1 MIFIDFSI
9 HFFSMLGGSTMFTLN
24 PQRQLTR
31 FSRRIFT
38 TLVLPLVLA
47 SNSLANEGMWQPHQL
62 PDLSAQLR
70 QLGLE
75 IDPENLSRLDQ
86 FPMNAVVSLGGCS
99 ASFVSPQGLVVTNH
113 HCVYGSVQYNS
124 TPDNNLLVDGF
135 LAKQLSEEIPTA
147 PGTRVYVTEEVT
159 DVTKDV
165 LAGVSASTS
174 GIDRYK
180 LIEANRKS
188 LIANCESSGNH
199 RCGVSSFHQGL
210 EYFLIKRLEVRDV
223 RLVYAPATS
232 IGKYGGDIDNW
243 QWPRHTGDFG
253 FYRAYVGTDGRPA
266 EYSEDNVPYS
276 PASFLEVSAKGV
288 EDGDFVMGVGYPG
301 STNRYRTT
309 AEVENEFEWYYPE
322 ARGFREDLISI
333 INENSAEGSA
343 ARIAYEGTLASLN
356 NYAKNFQS
364 MVESYR
370 GSDFI
375 DRRTQSEVDLMEWIE
390 SDGDRRTRYGP
401 AVGRLEALIETN
413 NAARERDLVRSYMGY
428 ATLPSAAHRLYRLA
442 QEKQKPDAEREP
454 GYQERDMR
462 RLRQSM
468 QAISR
473 RYDETVDKATLS
485 YLLARY
491 SELPEQYRSAAT
503 DSFFGI
509 SNSFDRDQ
517 VEQII
522 ENSYAQTSLDDEATR
537 LAWMDSSIEDF
548 ENSDDPLIR
557 YAVESFEERMAL
569 ELEDK
574 ELSGQFQR
582 WRPEYMEAVIA
593 YNRSLGQPIYA
604 DANSSLRV
612 TFGSVQGN
620 SPKDGLINQP
630 FTSLEGI
637 LAKDTGVDP
646 FNAPPKQLDLIR
658 AAQYGDYALPSLG
671 TVPVNFLSTLDITGG
686 NSGTATMNSKAQLV
700 GLLFDG
706 VYESIIG
713 DWDFDDAKNRAI
725 SVDSRYMLWV
735 MEYMDGA
742 TNLLEEMTI
751 VE

>member
-1 MIFIDFSI
+1 MFTMKL
-9 HFFSMLGGSTMFTLN
+9 FSMT
-24 PQRQLTR
+24 PKQEP
-31 FSRRIFT
+31 RRIIRRA
-38 TLVLPLVLA
+38 LAPLLVLA
-47 SNSLANEGMWQPHQL
+47 AIGTSSVADEGMWQPHQL
-62 PDLSAQLR
+62 PDLSDQLR

-75 IDPENLSRLDQ
+75 INPKNLSRLDQ

-113 HCVYGSVQYNS
+113 HCIYGSVQYNS
-124 TPDNNLLVDGF
+124 TPENNLLVDGF
-135 LAKQLSEEIPTA
+135 LAKQLGEEIPTA

-159 DVTKDV
+159 DVTSNV
-165 LAGVSASTS
+165 LAGVTASTS
-174 GIDRYK
+174 GIDRYNM
-180 LIEANRKS
+180 IEANRKS
-188 LIANCESSGNH
+188 LIADCESSGNH

-210 EYFLIKRLEVRDV
+210 EYFLLKRLEVRDV

-253 FYRAYVGTDGRPA
+253 FYRAYVGVDGQPA
-266 EYSEDNVPYS
+266 EYSEANVPYS
-276 PASFLEVSAKGV
+276 PASFLEVSARGV

-301 STNRYRTT
+301 GTNRYRTT
-309 AEVENEFEWYYPE
+309 AEVENEFEWYYPQ
-322 ARGFREDLISI
+322 ARGFREDIISI
-333 INENSAEGSA
+333 IYENSTEGSA

-356 NYAKNFQS
+356 NYSKNFQS
-364 MVESYR
+364 MVESY
-370 GSDFI
+370 GKSDFI
-375 DRRTQSEVDLMEWIE
+375 DRRTAAESDLVEWIN
-390 SDGDRRTRYGP
+390 SDSGRREQYAP
-401 AVGRLEALIETN
+401 AVGQLEALIETDH
-413 NAARERDLVRSYMGY
+413 AAREADLVRSYMGY

-442 QEKQKPDAEREP
+442 MEKQKPDAQREP
-454 GYQERDMR
+454 GYQERDLR

-473 RYDETVDKATLS
+473 RFDETVDKATLS
-485 YLLARY
+485 YLLSRY
-491 SELPEQYRSAAT
+491 AELPEQYRSQAT
-503 DSFFGI
+503 DSFFDI
-509 SNSFDRDQ
+509 SSTIDQ
-517 VEQII
+517 GQVDQII
-522 ENSYAQTSLDDEATR
+522 ENSYAQTSLDDEEAR
-537 LAWMDSSIEDF
+537 LAWLDSSIEEF

-557 YAVESFEERMAL
+557 YAVLSYAGRMAL
-569 ELEDK
+569 ELERK
-574 ELSGQFQR
+574 ELRGQFQR

-612 TFGSVQGN
+612 TFGQVRGN
-620 SPKDGLINQP
+620 QPKDGLINQP

-637 LAKDTGVDP
+637 LGKNTGVDP
-646 FNAPPKQLDLIR
+646 FNAPARQLDLIR
-658 AAQYGDYALPSLG
+658 AGQYGDYALPSLG

-725 SVDSRYMLWV
+725 SVDARYMLWV

-742 TNLLEEMTI
+742 TNLLDEMTI
-751 VE
+751 VQ

>member
-1 MIFIDFSI
+1 
-9 HFFSMLGGSTMFTLN
+9 MFTMKLFTMKSELE
-24 PQRQLTR
+24 PARIV
-31 FSRRIFT
+31 RRA
-38 TLVLPLVLA
+38 LVPLLVLA
-47 SNSLANEGMWQPHQL
+47 AIGTSSVADEGMWQPHQL
-62 PDLSAQLR
+62 PDLSGQLR

-75 IDPENLSRLDQ
+75 INPENLSRLDQ

-113 HCVYGSVQYNS
+113 HCIYGSVQYNS

-135 LAKQLSEEIPTA
+135 LAKQLFDEIPTA

-159 DVTKDV
+159 DVTSNV
-165 LAGVSASTS
+165 LAGVTTSTS

-180 LIEANRKS
+180 MIEANRKS
-188 LIANCESSGNH
+188 LIADCESSGNH

-301 STNRYRTT
+301 GTNRYRTT
-309 AEVENEFEWYYPE
+309 AEVENEFEWYYPQ
-322 ARGFREDLISI
+322 ARGFREDIISI
-333 INENSAEGSA
+333 INENSTDGSA

-356 NYAKNFQS
+356 NYSKNFQS
-364 MVESYR
+364 MVESY
-370 GSDFI
+370 GKSDFI
-375 DRRTQSEVDLMEWIE
+375 DRRTAAETDLVEWIN
-390 SDGDRRTRYGP
+390 SDSDRRERYAP
-401 AVGRLEALIETN
+401 AIGQLEALIDSN
-413 NAARERDLVRSYMGY
+413 HAARESDLVRSYMGY

-442 QEKQKPDAEREP
+442 MEKQKPDAQREP
-454 GYQERDMR
+454 GYQERDLR

-473 RYDETVDKATLS
+473 RFDETVDKATLS
-485 YLLARY
+485 YLLSRY
-491 SELPEQYRSAAT
+491 AELPEQYRSQAT

-509 SNSFDRDQ
+509 SSNIDQ
-517 VEQII
+517 GQVDQII
-522 ENSYAQTSLDDEATR
+522 ENSYTQTSLNDEETR
-537 LAWMDSSIEDF
+537 LAWLDSSTEEF
-548 ENSDDPLIR
+548 EASDDPLIR
-557 YAVESFEERMAL
+557 YAVLSYAERMAL
-569 ELEDK
+569 ELESK
-574 ELSGQFQR
+574 ELRGQFQR

-612 TFGSVQGN
+612 TFGQVRGN
-620 SPKDGLINQP
+620 QPKDGLINQP

-637 LAKDTGVDP
+637 LGKDTGVDP
-646 FNAPPKQLDLIR
+646 FNAPAKQLDLIR
-658 AAQYGDYALPSLG
+658 AGQYGDYALPSIG

-725 SVDSRYMLWV
+725 SVDARYMLWV

-751 VE
+751 VQ

>member
-1 MIFIDFSI
+1 MSI
-9 HFFSMLGGSTMFTLN
+9 IKLL
-24 PQRQLTR
+24 QE
-31 FSRRIFT
+31 RIPSIRKAGF
-38 TLVLPLVLA
+38 VLA
-47 SNSLANEGMWQPHQL
+47 LFAGLYSTSLANEGMWQPHQL
-62 PDLSAQLR
+62 PDLSDQLR
-70 QLGLE
+70 ELGLE
-75 IDPENLSRLDQ
+75 INPENLSRLDQ

-113 HCVYGSVQYNS
+113 HCIYGSVQYNS
-124 TPDNNLLVDGF
+124 TPENNLLVDGF

-159 DVTKDV
+159 DVTSDV

-174 GIDRYK
+174 GIDRYSS
-180 LIEANRKS
+180 IEANRKA
-188 LIANCESSGNH
+188 LIAECESSGNH

-253 FYRAYVGTDGRPA
+253 FYRAYVGSDGQPA

-276 PASFLEVSAKGV
+276 PDSFLEVSAKGV

-309 AEVENEFEWYYPE
+309 SEVENQFEWYYPE
-322 ARGFREDLISI
+322 AREFREDLISI
-333 INENSAEGSA
+333 INENSAAGSA
-343 ARIAYEGTLASLN
+343 ARIAYENTLASLN
-356 NYAKNFQS
+356 NYSKNFQS

-370 GSDFI
+370 RSDFI
-375 DRRTQSEVDLMEWIE
+375 DRRTQAEDDLNEWIQ
-390 SDGDRRTRYGP
+390 SDDARRAQYAP
-401 AVGRLEALIETN
+401 AVGRLDALIENN

-428 ATLPSAAHRLYRLA
+428 ATLPTAAHRLYRLA

-473 RYDETVDKATLS
+473 RYDENVDKATLS
-485 YLLARY
+485 YLLSRY
-491 SELPEQYRSAAT
+491 SELPEQYRSQAT

-509 SNSFDRDQ
+509 SSTIDQ
-517 VEQII
+517 GQVDQII
-522 ENSYAQTSLDDEATR
+522 EDSYARSSLDDEATR
-537 LAWMDSSIEDF
+537 LAWLDSSIEDF

-557 YAVESFEERMAL
+557 YAVAAYNERMAL

-612 TFGSVQGN
+612 TFGQVQGN
-620 SPKDGLINQP
+620 SPKDGLVNRP

-637 LAKDTGVDP
+637 LGKDTGVDP
-646 FNAPPKQLDLIR
+646 FNAPAKQLELIR
-658 AAQYGDYALPSLG
+658 AGQHGDYTLPSMG

-751 VE
+751 VR

>member
-1 MIFIDFSI
+1 MFTMKL
-9 HFFSMLGGSTMFTLN
+9 FSMKSKQE
-24 PQRQLTR
+24 PAQIV
-31 FSRRIFT
+31 RRA
-38 TLVLPLVLA
+38 LAPLIVLA
-47 SNSLANEGMWQPHQL
+47 AIGTSSFADEGMWQPHQL
-62 PDLSAQLR
+62 PDLSDQLR

-75 IDPENLSRLDQ
+75 INPENLSRLDQ

-135 LAKQLSEEIPTA
+135 LAKQLGEEIPTA

-159 DVTKDV
+159 DVTSNV
-165 LAGVSASTS
+165 LAGVTTSTS
-174 GIDRYK
+174 GINRYK
-180 LIEANRKS
+180 MIEANRKS
-188 LIANCESSGNH
+188 LVAGCESSGNH

-253 FYRAYVGTDGRPA
+253 FYRAYIGTDGRPA

-301 STNRYRTT
+301 GTNRYRTT
-309 AEVENEFEWYYPE
+309 AEVENEFEWYYPQ
-322 ARGFREDLISI
+322 ARGFREDIIRI
-333 INENSAEGSA
+333 INENSAIGSA

-356 NYAKNFQS
+356 NYSKNFQS
-364 MVESYR
+364 MVESY
-370 GSDFI
+370 GKSDFI
-375 DRRTQSEVDLMEWIE
+375 DRRTAAETDLVEWIN
-390 SDGDRRTRYGP
+390 SNSDRRERYAP
-401 AVGRLEALIETN
+401 AVGQLEALIDSNHTT
-413 NAARERDLVRSYMGY
+413 RESDLVRSYMGY

-442 QEKQKPDAEREP
+442 MEKQKPDAQREP
-454 GYQERDMR
+454 GYQERDLR

-468 QAISR
+468 QAITR
-473 RYDETVDKATLS
+473 RFDETVDKATLS
-485 YLLARY
+485 YLLSRY
-491 SELPEQYRSAAT
+491 AELPEQYRSQAT

-509 SNSFDRDQ
+509 SRNIDQGQVDQ
-517 VEQII
+517 VI
-522 ENSYAQTSLDDEATR
+522 ENSYAQTSLNDEETR
-537 LAWMDSSIEDF
+537 LAWLDSSIEEF
-548 ENSDDPLIR
+548 EASDDPLIR
-557 YAVESFEERMAL
+557 YAVLTYAERMAL
-569 ELEDK
+569 ELESK
-574 ELSGQFQR
+574 ELRGQFQR

-593 YNRSLGQPIYA
+593 YNRSLAQPIYA
-604 DANSSLRV
+604 DANGSLRV
-612 TFGSVQGN
+612 TFGQVRGN
-620 SPKDGLINQP
+620 QPKDGLINQP

-637 LAKDTGVDP
+637 LSKDTGVDP
-646 FNAPPKQLDLIR
+646 FNAPAKQLDLIR
-658 AAQYGDYALPSLG
+658 AGQYGDYALPSIG

-725 SVDSRYMLWV
+725 SVDARYMLWV

-751 VE
+751 VQ

>member
-1 MIFIDFSI
+1 MLITK
-9 HFFSMLGGSTMFTLN
+9 FFSMKRTLAPTGIFARALAPALLLAALGTN
-24 PQRQLTR
+24 A
-31 FSRRIFT
+31 
-38 TLVLPLVLA
+38 VA
-47 SNSLANEGMWQPHQL
+47 DEGMWQPHQL
-62 PDLSAQLR
+62 PDLSDQLL

-75 IDPENLSRLDQ
+75 INPENLSRLDQ

-113 HCVYGSVQYNS
+113 HCIYGSVQYNS
-124 TPDNNLLVDGF
+124 TPENNLLVDGF
-135 LAKQLSEEIPTA
+135 LAKQLDEEIPTA
-147 PGTRVYVTEEVT
+147 PGTRVYVTEEVS
-159 DVTKDV
+159 DVTAEV
-165 LAGVSASTS
+165 LSGVTPATS
-174 GIDRYK
+174 GLDRYNR
-180 LIEANRKS
+180 IEANRKS
-188 LIANCESSGNH
+188 LIADCESSGNH

-309 AEVENEFEWYYPE
+309 SEVENEFEWYYPQ
-322 ARGFREDLISI
+322 ARRFREDII
-333 INENSAEGSA
+333 DVINENSEEGSA

-370 GSDFI
+370 KSDFI
-375 DRRTQSEVDLMEWIE
+375 DRRKQAEADLIEWIN
-390 SDGDRRTRYGP
+390 SDRDRREQYAP
-401 AVGRLEALIETN
+401 AIGRLEALIESNHET
-413 NAARERDLVRSYMGY
+413 RERDLVRSYMGY

-442 QEKQKPDAEREP
+442 MEKQKPDADREP
-454 GYQERDMR
+454 GYQERDLR

-473 RYDETVDKATLS
+473 RFDETVDKATLS
-485 YLLARY
+485 YLLSRY
-491 SELPEQYRSAAT
+491 AELPEQHRSQAT

-509 SNSFDRDQ
+509 SGNIDQ
-517 VEQII
+517 GQVDQII
-522 ENSYAQTSLDDEATR
+522 EDIYSQTSLNDEAAR
-537 LAWMDSSIEDF
+537 LAWLDSTVEEF
-548 ENSDDPLIR
+548 KNSNDPLIR
-557 YAVESFEERMAL
+557 YAVASYDERMVL
-569 ELEDK
+569 ELESK
-574 ELSGQFQR
+574 ELRGQLQR

-612 TFGSVQGN
+612 TFGQVRGN
-620 SPKDGLINQP
+620 QPKDGLINQP

-637 LAKDTGVDP
+637 LGKDTGVDP
-646 FNAPPKQLDLIR
+646 FNAPAKQLDLIR
-658 AAQYGDYALPSLG
+658 AGQYGEYALPSLG

-725 SVDSRYMLWV
+725 SVDARYMLWV

-751 VE
+751 VR

>member
-1 MIFIDFSI
+1 MFTMKL
-9 HFFSMLGGSTMFTLN
+9 FSMKSKQE
-24 PQRQLTR
+24 PAQIV
-31 FSRRIFT
+31 RRA
-38 TLVLPLVLA
+38 LAPLIVLA
-47 SNSLANEGMWQPHQL
+47 AIGTSSVADEGMWQPHQL
-62 PDLSAQLR
+62 PDLSDQLR

-75 IDPENLSRLDQ
+75 INPENLSRLDQ

-124 TPDNNLLVDGF
+124 TPDNNLLDDGF
-135 LAKQLSEEIPTA
+135 LAKQLGEEIPTA
-147 PGTRVYVTEEVT
+147 PGTRVYVNEEVT
-159 DVTKDV
+159 DVTSNV
-165 LAGVSASTS
+165 LAGVTTSTS
-174 GIDRYK
+174 GINRYK
-180 LIEANRKS
+180 MIEANRKS
-188 LIANCESSGNH
+188 LIAGCESSGNH

-301 STNRYRTT
+301 GTNRYRTT
-309 AEVENEFEWYYPE
+309 AEVENEFEWYYPQ
-322 ARGFREDLISI
+322 ARGFREDIISI
-333 INENSAEGSA
+333 INENSAIGSA

-356 NYAKNFQS
+356 NYSKNFQS
-364 MVESYR
+364 MVESY
-370 GSDFI
+370 GKSDFI
-375 DRRTQSEVDLMEWIE
+375 DRRTAAETDLVEWIN
-390 SDGDRRTRYGP
+390 SNSDRRERYAP
-401 AVGRLEALIETN
+401 AVGQLEALIDSNHAT
-413 NAARERDLVRSYMGY
+413 RESDLVRSYMGY

-442 QEKQKPDAEREP
+442 MEKQKPDAQREP
-454 GYQERDMR
+454 GYQERDLR

-468 QAISR
+468 QAITR
-473 RYDETVDKATLS
+473 RFDETVDKATLS
-485 YLLARY
+485 YLLSRY
-491 SELPEQYRSAAT
+491 AELPEQYRSQAT

-509 SNSFDRDQ
+509 SRNIDQGQVDQ
-517 VEQII
+517 VI
-522 ENSYAQTSLDDEATR
+522 ENSYAQTSLNDEETR
-537 LAWMDSSIEDF
+537 LAWLDSSIEEF
-548 ENSDDPLIR
+548 EASDDPLIR
-557 YAVESFEERMAL
+557 YAVLTYAERMAL
-569 ELEDK
+569 ELESK
-574 ELSGQFQR
+574 ELRGQFQR

-593 YNRSLGQPIYA
+593 YNRSLGLPIYA
-604 DANSSLRV
+604 DANGSLRV
-612 TFGSVQGN
+612 TFGQVRGN
-620 SPKDGLINQP
+620 QPKDGLINQP

-637 LAKDTGVDP
+637 LSKDTGVDP
-646 FNAPPKQLDLIR
+646 FNAPAKQLDLIR
-658 AAQYGDYALPSLG
+658 AGQYGDYALPSIG

-725 SVDSRYMLWV
+725 SVDARYMLWV

-751 VE
+751 VQ

>member
-1 MIFIDFSI
+1 MFTMKL
-9 HFFSMLGGSTMFTLN
+9 FSMKSKQE
-24 PQRQLTR
+24 PAQIV
-31 FSRRIFT
+31 RRA
-38 TLVLPLVLA
+38 LAPLIVLA
-47 SNSLANEGMWQPHQL
+47 AIGTSSVADEGMWQPHQL
-62 PDLSAQLR
+62 PDLSDQLR

-75 IDPENLSRLDQ
+75 INPENLSRLDQ

-135 LAKQLSEEIPTA
+135 LAKQLGEEIPTA

-159 DVTKDV
+159 DVTSNV
-165 LAGVSASTS
+165 LAGVTTSTS

-180 LIEANRKS
+180 MIEANRKS
-188 LIANCESSGNH
+188 LIAGCESSGNH

-266 EYSEDNVPYS
+266 EYSKDNVPYS

-301 STNRYRTT
+301 GTNRYRTT
-309 AEVENEFEWYYPE
+309 AEVENEFEWYYPQ
-322 ARGFREDLISI
+322 ARGFREDIISI
-333 INENSAEGSA
+333 INENSAIGSA

-356 NYAKNFQS
+356 NYSKNFQS
-364 MVESYR
+364 MVESY
-370 GSDFI
+370 GKSDFI
-375 DRRTQSEVDLMEWIE
+375 DRRTAAETDLVEWIN
-390 SDGDRRTRYGP
+390 SNSDRRERYAP
-401 AVGRLEALIETN
+401 AVGQLEALIDSNHTT
-413 NAARERDLVRSYMGY
+413 RESDLVRSYMGY

-442 QEKQKPDAEREP
+442 MEKQKPDAQREP
-454 GYQERDMR
+454 GYQERDLR

-468 QAISR
+468 QAITR
-473 RYDETVDKATLS
+473 RFDETVDKATLS
-485 YLLARY
+485 YLLSRY
-491 SELPEQYRSAAT
+491 AELPEQYRSQAT

-509 SNSFDRDQ
+509 SRNIDQGQVDQ
-517 VEQII
+517 VI
-522 ENSYAQTSLDDEATR
+522 ENSYAQTSLNDEETR
-537 LAWMDSSIEDF
+537 LAWLDSSIEEF
-548 ENSDDPLIR
+548 EASDDPLIR
-557 YAVESFEERMAL
+557 YAVLTYAERMAL
-569 ELEDK
+569 ELESK
-574 ELSGQFQR
+574 ELRGQFQR

-604 DANSSLRV
+604 DANGSLRV
-612 TFGSVQGN
+612 TFGQVRGN
-620 SPKDGLINQP
+620 QPKDGLINQP

-637 LAKDTGVDP
+637 LSKDTGVDP
-646 FNAPPKQLDLIR
+646 FNAPAKQLDLIR
-658 AAQYGDYALPSLG
+658 AGQYGDYALPSIG
-671 TVPVNFLSTLDITGG
+671 TVPINFLSTLDITGG

-725 SVDSRYMLWV
+725 SVDARYMLWV

-751 VE
+751 VQ

>member
-1 MIFIDFSI
+1 
-9 HFFSMLGGSTMFTLN
+9 MFTMKTKQE
-24 PQRQLTR
+24 PAR
-31 FSRRIFT
+31 FARRILT
-38 TLVLPLVLA
+38 PLLLLA
-47 SNSLANEGMWQPHQL
+47 TIGTNSVADEGMWQPHQL
-62 PDLSAQLR
+62 PDLSDQLI

-75 IDPENLSRLDQ
+75 IDPKNLSRLDQ

-124 TPDNNLLVDGF
+124 TPENNLLIDGF
-135 LAKQLSEEIPTA
+135 LAKQLDEEIPTA

-159 DVTKDV
+159 DVTANV
-165 LAGVSASTS
+165 LAGVTKSTS
-174 GIDRYK
+174 GIDRYNR
-180 LIEANRKS
+180 IEANRKS
-188 LIANCESSGNH
+188 LIADCELSGNH

-253 FYRAYVGTDGRPA
+253 FYRAYVGVDGRPA

-276 PASFLEVSAKGV
+276 PASFLEISAKGV

-301 STNRYRTT
+301 GTNRYRTT

-333 INENSAEGSA
+333 INDNSTAGSA

-356 NYAKNFQS
+356 NYSKNFQS
-364 MVESYR
+364 MVESYGR
-370 GSDFI
+370 SDFI
-375 DRRTQSEVDLMEWIE
+375 DRRRLAETDLVAWIN
-390 SDGDRRTRYGP
+390 SDSDRREKYAP
-401 AVGRLEALIETN
+401 AIGQLETLIKTN
-413 NAARERDLVRSYMGY
+413 HAAREADLVRSYMRY

-442 QEKQKPDAEREP
+442 MEKQKPDAQREP
-454 GYQERDMR
+454 GYQERDLR

-473 RYDETVDKATLS
+473 RFDETVDKATLS
-485 YLLARY
+485 YLLSRY
-491 SELPEQYRSAAT
+491 AELPEQYRSQAT

-509 SNSFDRDQ
+509 SSNIDQ
-517 VEQII
+517 TQVDQII
-522 ENSYAQTSLDDEATR
+522 EDSYAQTSLSDEATR
-537 LAWMDSSIEDF
+537 LAWLDSSAEEF
-548 ENSDDPLIR
+548 ETSDDPMIR
-557 YAVESFEERMAL
+557 YAVASYAERIAREIES
-569 ELEDK
+569 K
-574 ELSGQFQR
+574 ELRGQFQR

-612 TFGSVQGN
+612 TFGQVRGN
-620 SPKDGLINQP
+620 QPKDGLSNLA

-637 LAKDTGVDP
+637 LGKDTGVDP
-646 FNAPPKQLDLIR
+646 FNAPAKQLDLIR
-658 AAQYGDYALPSLG
+658 AGQYGNYALPSLG

-725 SVDSRYMLWV
+725 SVDARYMLWV

-751 VE
+751 VR

>member
-1 MIFIDFSI
+1 MKSLKPQGQANRIICRLLTAILLPFAV
-9 HFFSMLGGSTMFTLN
+9 GG
-24 PQRQLTR
+24 
-31 FSRRIFT
+31 
-38 TLVLPLVLA
+38 A
-47 SNSLANEGMWQPHQL
+47 SADEGMWQPHQL
-62 PDLSAQLR
+62 PDLSEQLR

-113 HCVYGSVQYNS
+113 HCIYGSVQYNS
-124 TPDNNLLVDGF
+124 TPENNLLVDGF
-135 LAKQLSEEIPTA
+135 LAQSLSEEIPTA

-159 DVTKDV
+159 DVTADV
-165 LAGVSASTS
+165 LAGVTESTA
-174 GIDRYK
+174 GIDRYNR
-180 LIEANRKS
+180 IEANRKT
-188 LIANCESSGNH
+188 LIADCEASGMH

-253 FYRAYVGTDGRPA
+253 FYRAYVGSDGRPA
-266 EYSEDNVPYS
+266 DFSEDNVPYA

-288 EDGDFVMGVGYPG
+288 SEGDFVMGVGYPG
-301 STNRYRTT
+301 STNRYRTS

-322 ARGFREDLISI
+322 ARRFREDLISV
-333 INENSAEGSA
+333 INDNSEAGSA

-364 MVESYR
+364 MVESYDK
-370 GSDFI
+370 SDFI
-375 DRRTQSEVDLMEWIE
+375 DRRKQMEEDLSDWIN
-390 SDGDRRTRYGP
+390 SDSTRRARYAP
-401 AVGRLEALIETN
+401 AVGRLDALIDDN

-454 GYQERDMR
+454 GYQERDLS

-485 YLLARY
+485 YLLSRY
-491 SELPEQYRSAAT
+491 NELPEQYRSQAT

-509 SNSFDRDQ
+509 SNSYDQ
-517 VEQII
+517 GQVDQII
-522 ENSYAQTSLDDEATR
+522 EDSYAQSSLDDEATR
-537 LAWMDSSIEDF
+537 LAWLDSSVEDF

-557 YAVESFEERMAL
+557 YAVLSYDERIAL

-612 TFGSVQGN
+612 TFGSVEGN
-620 SPKDGLINQP
+620 SPKDGLVNQP

-637 LAKDTGVDP
+637 LGKDTGLDP
-646 FNAPPKQLDLIR
+646 FNAPTKQLELIR
-658 AAQYGDYALPSLG
+658 AKQYGDYVLPSLG

-686 NSGTATMNSKAQLV
+686 NSGTAAMNSKAQLV

-725 SVDSRYMLWV
+725 AVDARYMLWI

-742 TNLLEEMTI
+742 TNLLQEMSI

>member
-1 MIFIDFSI
+1 MK
-9 HFFSMLGGSTMFTLN
+9 TKQE
-24 PQRQLTR
+24 PAR
-31 FSRRIFT
+31 FARRILT
-38 TLVLPLVLA
+38 PLLLLA
-47 SNSLANEGMWQPHQL
+47 TIGTNSVADEGMWQPHQL
-62 PDLSAQLR
+62 PDLSDQLI

-75 IDPENLSRLDQ
+75 IDPKNLSRLDQ

-124 TPDNNLLVDGF
+124 TPENNLLIDGF
-135 LAKQLSEEIPTA
+135 LAKQLDEEIPTA

-159 DVTKDV
+159 DVTANV
-165 LAGVSASTS
+165 LAGVTKSTS
-174 GIDRYK
+174 GIDRYNR
-180 LIEANRKS
+180 IEANRKS
-188 LIANCESSGNH
+188 LIADCELSGNH

-253 FYRAYVGTDGRPA
+253 FYRAYVGVDGRPA

-276 PASFLEVSAKGV
+276 PASFLEISAKGV

-301 STNRYRTT
+301 GTNRYRTT

-333 INENSAEGSA
+333 INDNSTAGSA

-356 NYAKNFQS
+356 NYSKNFQS
-364 MVESYR
+364 MVESYGR
-370 GSDFI
+370 SDFI
-375 DRRTQSEVDLMEWIE
+375 DRRRLAETDLVAWIN
-390 SDGDRRTRYGP
+390 SDSDRREKYAP
-401 AVGRLEALIETN
+401 AIGQLETLIKTN
-413 NAARERDLVRSYMGY
+413 HAAREADLVRSYMRY

-442 QEKQKPDAEREP
+442 MEKQKPDAQREP
-454 GYQERDMR
+454 GYQERDLR

-473 RYDETVDKATLS
+473 RFDETVDKATLS
-485 YLLARY
+485 YLLSRY
-491 SELPEQYRSAAT
+491 AELPEQYRSQAT

-509 SNSFDRDQ
+509 SSNIDQ
-517 VEQII
+517 TQVDQII
-522 ENSYAQTSLDDEATR
+522 EDSYAQTSLSDEATR
-537 LAWMDSSIEDF
+537 LAWLDSSAEEF
-548 ENSDDPLIR
+548 ETSDDPMIR
-557 YAVESFEERMAL
+557 YAVASYAERIAREIES
-569 ELEDK
+569 K
-574 ELSGQFQR
+574 ELRGQFQR

-612 TFGSVQGN
+612 TFGQVRGN
-620 SPKDGLINQP
+620 QPKDGLSNLA

-637 LAKDTGVDP
+637 LGKDTGVDP
-646 FNAPPKQLDLIR
+646 FNAPAKQLDLIR
-658 AAQYGDYALPSLG
+658 AGQYGNYALPSLG

-725 SVDSRYMLWV
+725 SVDARYMLWV

-751 VE
+751 VH

>member
-1 MIFIDFSI
+1 
-9 HFFSMLGGSTMFTLN
+9 MFTMKTKQE
-24 PQRQLTR
+24 PAR
-31 FSRRIFT
+31 FARRILT
-38 TLVLPLVLA
+38 PLLLLA
-47 SNSLANEGMWQPHQL
+47 TIGTNSVADEGMWQPHQL
-62 PDLSAQLR
+62 PDLSDQLI

-75 IDPENLSRLDQ
+75 IDPKNLSRLDQ

-124 TPDNNLLVDGF
+124 TPENNLLIDGF
-135 LAKQLSEEIPTA
+135 LAKQLDEEIPTA

-159 DVTKDV
+159 DVTANV
-165 LAGVSASTS
+165 LAGVTKSTS
-174 GIDRYK
+174 GIDRYNR
-180 LIEANRKS
+180 IEANRKS
-188 LIANCESSGNH
+188 LIADCELSGNH

-253 FYRAYVGTDGRPA
+253 FYRAYVGVDGRPA

-276 PASFLEVSAKGV
+276 PASFLEISAKGV

-301 STNRYRTT
+301 GTNRYRTT

-333 INENSAEGSA
+333 INDNSTAGSA

-356 NYAKNFQS
+356 NYSKNFQS
-364 MVESYR
+364 MVESYGR
-370 GSDFI
+370 SDFI
-375 DRRTQSEVDLMEWIE
+375 DRRRLAETDLVAWIN
-390 SDGDRRTRYGP
+390 SDSDRREKYAP
-401 AVGRLEALIETN
+401 AIGQLETLIKTN
-413 NAARERDLVRSYMGY
+413 HAAREADLVRSYMRY

-442 QEKQKPDAEREP
+442 MEKQKPDAQREP
-454 GYQERDMR
+454 GYQERDLR

-473 RYDETVDKATLS
+473 RFDETVDKATLS
-485 YLLARY
+485 YLLSRY
-491 SELPEQYRSAAT
+491 AELPEQYRSQAT

-509 SNSFDRDQ
+509 SSNIDQ
-517 VEQII
+517 TQVDQII
-522 ENSYAQTSLDDEATR
+522 EDSYAQTSLSDEATR
-537 LAWMDSSIEDF
+537 LAWLDSSAEEF
-548 ENSDDPLIR
+548 ETSDDPMIR
-557 YAVESFEERMAL
+557 YAVASYAERIAREIES
-569 ELEDK
+569 K
-574 ELSGQFQR
+574 ELRGQFQR

-612 TFGSVQGN
+612 TFGQVRGN
-620 SPKDGLINQP
+620 QPKDGLSNLA

-637 LAKDTGVDP
+637 LGKDTGVDP
-646 FNAPPKQLDLIR
+646 FNAPAKQLDLIR
-658 AAQYGDYALPSLG
+658 AGQYGNYALPSLG

-725 SVDSRYMLWV
+725 SVDARYMLWV

-751 VE
+751 VH

>member
-1 MIFIDFSI
+1 MFTMKL
-9 HFFSMLGGSTMFTLN
+9 FSMKSKQE
-24 PQRQLTR
+24 PARIV
-31 FSRRIFT
+31 RRA
-38 TLVLPLVLA
+38 LAPLIVLA
-47 SNSLANEGMWQPHQL
+47 AIGTSSVADEGMWQPHQL
-62 PDLSAQLR
+62 PDLSDQLR

-75 IDPENLSRLDQ
+75 INPENLSRLDQ

-135 LAKQLSEEIPTA
+135 LAKQLGEEIPTA

-159 DVTKDV
+159 DVTSNV
-165 LAGVSASTS
+165 LAGVTTSTS

-180 LIEANRKS
+180 MIEANRKS
-188 LIANCESSGNH
+188 LIAGCESSGNH

-266 EYSEDNVPYS
+266 EYSKDNVPYS

-301 STNRYRTT
+301 GTNRYRTT
-309 AEVENEFEWYYPE
+309 AEVENEFEWYYPQ
-322 ARGFREDLISI
+322 ARGFREDIISI
-333 INENSAEGSA
+333 INENSAIGSA

-356 NYAKNFQS
+356 NYSKNFQS
-364 MVESYR
+364 MVESY
-370 GSDFI
+370 GKSDFI
-375 DRRTQSEVDLMEWIE
+375 DRRTAAETDLVEWIN
-390 SDGDRRTRYGP
+390 SNSDRRERYAP
-401 AVGRLEALIETN
+401 AVGQLEALIDSNHAT
-413 NAARERDLVRSYMGY
+413 RESDLVRSYMGY

-442 QEKQKPDAEREP
+442 MEKQKPDAQREP
-454 GYQERDMR
+454 GYQERDLR

-468 QAISR
+468 QAITR
-473 RYDETVDKATLS
+473 RFDETVDKATLS
-485 YLLARY
+485 YLLSRY
-491 SELPEQYRSAAT
+491 AELPEQYRSQAT

-509 SNSFDRDQ
+509 SRNIDQGQVDQ
-517 VEQII
+517 VI
-522 ENSYAQTSLDDEATR
+522 ENSYAQTSLNDEETR
-537 LAWMDSSIEDF
+537 LAWLDSSIEEF
-548 ENSDDPLIR
+548 EASDDPLIR
-557 YAVESFEERMAL
+557 YAVLTYAERMAL
-569 ELEDK
+569 ELESK
-574 ELSGQFQR
+574 ELRGQFQR

-604 DANSSLRV
+604 DANGSLRV
-612 TFGSVQGN
+612 TFGQVRGN
-620 SPKDGLINQP
+620 QPKDGLINQP

-637 LAKDTGVDP
+637 LSKDTGVDP
-646 FNAPPKQLDLIR
+646 FNAPAKQLDLIR
-658 AAQYGDYALPSLG
+658 AGQYGDYALPSIG
-671 TVPVNFLSTLDITGG
+671 TVPINFLSTLDITGG

-713 DWDFDDAKNRAI
+713 DWDFDDTKNRAI
-725 SVDSRYMLWV
+725 SVDARYMLWV

-751 VE
+751 VQ

>member
-1 MIFIDFSI
+1 
-9 HFFSMLGGSTMFTLN
+9 MFTIK
-24 PQRQLTR
+24 PKQEPTR
-31 FSRRIFT
+31 IVRRALAPLIF
-38 TLVLPLVLA
+38 LA
-47 SNSLANEGMWQPHQL
+47 AIGTSSVADEGMWQPHQL
-62 PDLSAQLR
+62 PDLGDQLR
-70 QLGLE
+70 QLGLA
-75 IDPENLSRLDQ
+75 INPENLSRLDQ

-113 HCVYGSVQYNS
+113 HCIYGSVQYNS
-124 TPDNNLLVDGF
+124 TPDNNLLADGF
-135 LAKQLSEEIPTA
+135 LARQLGEEIPTA

-159 DVTKDV
+159 DVTSNV
-165 LAGVSASTS
+165 LADVTTSTS

-180 LIEANRKS
+180 MIEANRKS
-188 LIANCESSGNH
+188 LIADCESSGNH

-301 STNRYRTT
+301 GTNRYRTA
-309 AEVENEFEWYYPE
+309 AEVENEFEWYYPQ
-322 ARGFREDLISI
+322 ARGFREDIISI
-333 INENSAEGSA
+333 INENSADGSA
-343 ARIAYEGTLASLN
+343 ARIAYEGTLASLS
-356 NYAKNFQS
+356 NYSKNFQS
-364 MVESYR
+364 MVESY
-370 GSDFI
+370 GKSDFI
-375 DRRTQSEVDLMEWIE
+375 DRRIAAETDLVEWINR
-390 SDGDRRTRYGP
+390 DFDRRERYAP
-401 AVGRLEALIETN
+401 AVGQLEALIDSN
-413 NAARERDLVRSYMGY
+413 HAARESDLVRSYMGY

-442 QEKQKPDAEREP
+442 MEKQKPDTEREP
-454 GYQERDMR
+454 GYQERDLIR
-462 RLRQSM
+462 FRQSM

-473 RYDETVDKATLS
+473 RFDETVDKATLS
-485 YLLARY
+485 YLLSRY
-491 SELPEQYRSAAT
+491 AELPEQYRSQAT

-509 SNSFDRDQ
+509 SSNINQGQ
-517 VEQII
+517 VDQII
-522 ENSYAQTSLDDEATR
+522 ENSYTQTSLKEEGTR
-537 LAWMDSSIEDF
+537 LAWLDSSVEEF
-548 ENSDDPLIR
+548 EASDDPLIR
-557 YAVESFEERMAL
+557 YAVLSYAERMAL
-569 ELEDK
+569 ELKSK
-574 ELSGQFQR
+574 ELRGQFQR

-593 YNRSLGQPIYA
+593 NNRSLGQPIYA

-612 TFGSVQGN
+612 TFGQVRGN
-620 SPKDGLINQP
+620 QPKDGLVNQP

-637 LAKDTGVDP
+637 LGKDTGVDP
-646 FNAPPKQLDLIR
+646 FNAPAKQLALIR
-658 AAQYGDYALPSLG
+658 AGQYGDYALPSIG

-713 DWDFDDAKNRAI
+713 DWDFDHTKNRAI
-725 SVDSRYMLWV
+725 SVDARYMLWV

-751 VE
+751 VQ

>member
-1 MIFIDFSI
+1 MFTMKL
-9 HFFSMLGGSTMFTLN
+9 FSMKSKQE
-24 PQRQLTR
+24 PAQIV
-31 FSRRIFT
+31 RRA
-38 TLVLPLVLA
+38 LAPLIVLA
-47 SNSLANEGMWQPHQL
+47 AIGTSSVADEGMWQPHQL
-62 PDLSAQLR
+62 PDLSDQLR

-75 IDPENLSRLDQ
+75 INPENLSRLDQ

-124 TPDNNLLVDGF
+124 TPDNNLLDDGF
-135 LAKQLSEEIPTA
+135 LAKQLGEEIPTA
-147 PGTRVYVTEEVT
+147 PGTRVYVNEEVT
-159 DVTKDV
+159 DVTSNV
-165 LAGVSASTS
+165 LAGVTTSTS
-174 GIDRYK
+174 GINRYK
-180 LIEANRKS
+180 MIEANRKS
-188 LIANCESSGNH
+188 LIAGCESSGNH

-309 AEVENEFEWYYPE
+309 AEVENEFEWYYPQ
-322 ARGFREDLISI
+322 ARGFREDIISI
-333 INENSAEGSA
+333 INENSAIGSA

-356 NYAKNFQS
+356 NYSKNFQS
-364 MVESYR
+364 MVESY
-370 GSDFI
+370 GKSDFI
-375 DRRTQSEVDLMEWIE
+375 DRRTAAETDLVEWIN
-390 SDGDRRTRYGP
+390 SNSDRRERYAP
-401 AVGRLEALIETN
+401 AVGQLEALIDSNHAT
-413 NAARERDLVRSYMGY
+413 RESDLVRSYMGY

-442 QEKQKPDAEREP
+442 MEKQKPDAQREP
-454 GYQERDMR
+454 GYQERDLR

-468 QAISR
+468 QAITR
-473 RYDETVDKATLS
+473 RFDETVDKATLS
-485 YLLARY
+485 YLLSRY
-491 SELPEQYRSAAT
+491 AELPEQYRSQAT

-509 SNSFDRDQ
+509 SRNIDQGQVDQ
-517 VEQII
+517 VI
-522 ENSYAQTSLDDEATR
+522 ENSYAQTSLNDEETR
-537 LAWMDSSIEDF
+537 LAWLDSSIEEF
-548 ENSDDPLIR
+548 EASDDPLIR
-557 YAVESFEERMAL
+557 YAALTYAERMAL
-569 ELEDK
+569 ELESK
-574 ELSGQFQR
+574 ELRGQFQR

-593 YNRSLGQPIYA
+593 YNRSLGLPIYA
-604 DANSSLRV
+604 DANGSLRV
-612 TFGSVQGN
+612 TFGQVRGN
-620 SPKDGLINQP
+620 QPKDGLINQP

-637 LAKDTGVDP
+637 LSKDTGVDP
-646 FNAPPKQLDLIR
+646 FNAPAKQLDLIR
-658 AAQYGDYALPSLG
+658 AGQYGDYALPSIG

-725 SVDSRYMLWV
+725 SVDARYMLWV

-751 VE
+751 VQ

>member
-1 MIFIDFSI
+1 MQ
-9 HFFSMLGGSTMFTLN
+9 STKLQDQSN
-24 PQRQLTR
+24 RILKRVLTA
-31 FSRRIFT
+31 II
-38 TLVLPLVLA
+38 LPFALA
-47 SNSLANEGMWQPHQL
+47 GTAGANEGMWQPHQL
-62 PDLSAQLR
+62 PDLSEQLR

-113 HCVYGSVQYNS
+113 HCIYGSVQYNS
-124 TPDNNLLVDGF
+124 TPENNLLVDGF
-135 LAKQLSEEIPTA
+135 LATELGEEIPTA

-159 DVTKDV
+159 DVTTDV
-165 LAGVSASTS
+165 LAGVSASTA
-174 GIDRYK
+174 GIDRYNR
-180 LIEANRKS
+180 IEANRKA
-188 LIANCESSGNH
+188 LIADCESSGIH

-253 FYRAYVGTDGRPA
+253 FYRAYVGRDGQPA
-266 EYSEDNVPYS
+266 DFDEDNVPYT

-301 STNRYRTT
+301 STNRYRTS
-309 AEVENEFEWYYPE
+309 AEVENQFEWYYPE

-333 INENSAEGSA
+333 INDNSNPGSA

-364 MVESYR
+364 MVESYDK
-370 GSDFI
+370 SDFI
-375 DRRTQSEVDLMEWIE
+375 DRRKQMEAGLSDWIE
-390 SDGDRRTRYGP
+390 SDSVRRERYAP
-401 AVGRLEALIETN
+401 AVGRLDALIETN

-428 ATLPSAAHRLYRLA
+428 ATLPTAAHRLYRLA
-442 QEKQKPDAEREP
+442 QEKQKPDADREP
-454 GYQERDMR
+454 GYQERDLS

-473 RYDETVDKATLS
+473 RYDETVDKATMS
-485 YLLARY
+485 YLLSRY
-491 SELPEQYRSAAT
+491 NELPEQHRSQAT
-503 DSFFGI
+503 DAFFGI
-509 SNSFDRDQ
+509 SGSYIQGQ
-517 VEQII
+517 VDQII
-522 ENSYAQTSLDDEATR
+522 EDSYAQSSLDDEATR
-537 LAWMDSSIEDF
+537 LAWLDRSVEDF
-548 ENSDDPLIR
+548 ENSDDPWIR
-557 YAVESFEERMAL
+557 YAVLSYDERVAL

-574 ELSGQFQR
+574 QLSGQFQR

-620 SPKDGLINQP
+620 QPRDGLINQP

-637 LAKDTGVDP
+637 LGKDTGIDP
-646 FNAPPKQLDLIR
+646 FNAPAKQLDLIR
-658 AAQYGDYALPSLG
+658 AKQYGDYTLPSLG
-671 TVPVNFLSTLDITGG
+671 TVPVNFLTTLDITGG

-713 DWDFDDAKNRAI
+713 DWDFDDARNRAI
-725 SVDSRYMLWV
+725 SVDARYMLWV

-742 TNLLEEMTI
+742 TNLLQEMSI

>member
-1 MIFIDFSI
+1 MFTMKL
-9 HFFSMLGGSTMFTLN
+9 FSMKSKQE
-24 PQRQLTR
+24 PAQIV
-31 FSRRIFT
+31 RRA
-38 TLVLPLVLA
+38 LAPLIVLA
-47 SNSLANEGMWQPHQL
+47 AIGTSSVADEGMWQPHQL
-62 PDLSAQLR
+62 PDLSDQLR

-75 IDPENLSRLDQ
+75 INPENLSRLDQ

-124 TPDNNLLVDGF
+124 TPDNNLLDDGF
-135 LAKQLSEEIPTA
+135 LAKQLGEEIPTA
-147 PGTRVYVTEEVT
+147 PGTRVYVNEEVT
-159 DVTKDV
+159 DVTSNV
-165 LAGVSASTS
+165 LAGVTTSTS
-174 GIDRYK
+174 GINRYK
-180 LIEANRKS
+180 MIEANRKS
-188 LIANCESSGNH
+188 LIAGCESSGNH

-309 AEVENEFEWYYPE
+309 AEVENEFEWYYPQ
-322 ARGFREDLISI
+322 ARGFREDIISI
-333 INENSAEGSA
+333 INENSAIGSA

-356 NYAKNFQS
+356 NYSKNFQS
-364 MVESYR
+364 MVESY
-370 GSDFI
+370 GKSDFI
-375 DRRTQSEVDLMEWIE
+375 DRRTAAETDLVEWIN
-390 SDGDRRTRYGP
+390 SNSDRRERYAP
-401 AVGRLEALIETN
+401 AVGQLEALIDSNHAT
-413 NAARERDLVRSYMGY
+413 RESDLVRSYMGY

-442 QEKQKPDAEREP
+442 MEKQKPDAQREP
-454 GYQERDMR
+454 GYQERDLR

-468 QAISR
+468 QAITR
-473 RYDETVDKATLS
+473 RFDETVDKATLS
-485 YLLARY
+485 YLLSRY
-491 SELPEQYRSAAT
+491 AELPEQYRSQET

-509 SNSFDRDQ
+509 SRNIDQGQVDQ
-517 VEQII
+517 VI
-522 ENSYAQTSLDDEATR
+522 ENSYAQTSLNDEETR
-537 LAWMDSSIEDF
+537 LAWLDSSIEEF
-548 ENSDDPLIR
+548 EASDDPLIR
-557 YAVESFEERMAL
+557 YAVLTYAERMAL
-569 ELEDK
+569 ELESK
-574 ELSGQFQR
+574 ELRGQFQR

-604 DANSSLRV
+604 DANGSLRV
-612 TFGSVQGN
+612 TFGQVRGN
-620 SPKDGLINQP
+620 QPKDGLINQP

-637 LAKDTGVDP
+637 LSKDTGVDP
-646 FNAPPKQLDLIR
+646 FNAPAKQLDLIR
-658 AAQYGDYALPSLG
+658 AGQYGDYALPSIG

-725 SVDSRYMLWV
+725 SVDARYMLWV

-751 VE
+751 VQ

>member
-1 MIFIDFSI
+1 MFTMKL
-9 HFFSMLGGSTMFTLN
+9 FSMKSKQE
-24 PQRQLTR
+24 PAQIV
-31 FSRRIFT
+31 RRA
-38 TLVLPLVLA
+38 LAPLIVLA
-47 SNSLANEGMWQPHQL
+47 AIGTSSVADEGMWQPHQL
-62 PDLSAQLR
+62 PDLSDQLR

-75 IDPENLSRLDQ
+75 INPENLSRLDQ

-124 TPDNNLLVDGF
+124 TPDNNLLDDGF

-147 PGTRVYVTEEVT
+147 PGTRVYVNEEVT
-159 DVTKDV
+159 DVTSNV
-165 LAGVSASTS
+165 LAGVTTSTS
-174 GIDRYK
+174 GINRYK
-180 LIEANRKS
+180 MIEANRKS
-188 LIANCESSGNH
+188 LIAGCESSGNH

-309 AEVENEFEWYYPE
+309 AEVENEFEWYYPQ
-322 ARGFREDLISI
+322 ARGFREDIISI
-333 INENSAEGSA
+333 INENSAIGSA

-356 NYAKNFQS
+356 NYSKNFQS
-364 MVESYR
+364 MVESY
-370 GSDFI
+370 GKSDFI
-375 DRRTQSEVDLMEWIE
+375 DRRTAAETDLVEWIN
-390 SDGDRRTRYGP
+390 SNSDRRERYAP
-401 AVGRLEALIETN
+401 AVGQLEALIDSNHAT
-413 NAARERDLVRSYMGY
+413 RESDLVRSYMGY

-442 QEKQKPDAEREP
+442 MEKQKPDAQREP
-454 GYQERDMR
+454 GYQERDLR

-468 QAISR
+468 QAITR
-473 RYDETVDKATLS
+473 RFDETVDKATLS
-485 YLLARY
+485 YLLSRY
-491 SELPEQYRSAAT
+491 AELPEQYRSQAT

-509 SNSFDRDQ
+509 SRNIDQGQVDQ
-517 VEQII
+517 VI
-522 ENSYAQTSLDDEATR
+522 ENSYTQTSLNDEETR
-537 LAWMDSSIEDF
+537 LAWLDSSIEEF
-548 ENSDDPLIR
+548 EASDDPLIR
-557 YAVESFEERMAL
+557 YAVLTYAERMAL
-569 ELEDK
+569 ELESK
-574 ELSGQFQR
+574 ELRGQFQR

-593 YNRSLGQPIYA
+593 YNRSLGLPIYA
-604 DANSSLRV
+604 DANGSLRV
-612 TFGSVQGN
+612 TFGQVRGN
-620 SPKDGLINQP
+620 QPKDGLINQP

-637 LAKDTGVDP
+637 LSKDTGVDP
-646 FNAPPKQLDLIR
+646 FNAPAKQLDLIR
-658 AAQYGDYALPSLG
+658 AGQYGDYALPSIG

-725 SVDSRYMLWV
+725 SVDARYMLWV

-751 VE
+751 VQ

>member
-1 MIFIDFSI
+1 MFTMKL
-9 HFFSMLGGSTMFTLN
+9 FSMKSKQE
-24 PQRQLTR
+24 PAQIV
-31 FSRRIFT
+31 RRA
-38 TLVLPLVLA
+38 LAPLIVLA
-47 SNSLANEGMWQPHQL
+47 AIGTSSVADEGMWQPHQL
-62 PDLSAQLR
+62 PDLSDQLR

-75 IDPENLSRLDQ
+75 INPENLSRLDQ

-124 TPDNNLLVDGF
+124 TPDNNLLDDGF
-135 LAKQLSEEIPTA
+135 LAKQLGEEIPTA
-147 PGTRVYVTEEVT
+147 PGTRVYVNEEVT
-159 DVTKDV
+159 DVTSNV
-165 LAGVSASTS
+165 LAGVTTSTS
-174 GIDRYK
+174 GINRYK
-180 LIEANRKS
+180 MIEANRKS
-188 LIANCESSGNH
+188 LIAGCESSGNH

-309 AEVENEFEWYYPE
+309 AEVENEFEWYYPQ
-322 ARGFREDLISI
+322 ARGFREDIISI
-333 INENSAEGSA
+333 INENSAIGSA

-356 NYAKNFQS
+356 NYSKNFQS
-364 MVESYR
+364 MVESY
-370 GSDFI
+370 GKSDFI
-375 DRRTQSEVDLMEWIE
+375 DRRTAAETDLVEWIN
-390 SDGDRRTRYGP
+390 SNSDRRERYAP
-401 AVGRLEALIETN
+401 AVGQLEALIDSNHAT
-413 NAARERDLVRSYMGY
+413 RESDLVRSYMGY

-442 QEKQKPDAEREP
+442 MEKQKPDAQREP
-454 GYQERDMR
+454 GYQERDLR

-468 QAISR
+468 QAITR
-473 RYDETVDKATLS
+473 RFDETVDKATLS
-485 YLLARY
+485 YLLSRY
-491 SELPEQYRSAAT
+491 AELPEQYRSQAT

-509 SNSFDRDQ
+509 SRNIDQGQVDQ
-517 VEQII
+517 VI
-522 ENSYAQTSLDDEATR
+522 ENSYTQTSLNDEETR
-537 LAWMDSSIEDF
+537 LAWLDSSIEEF
-548 ENSDDPLIR
+548 EASDDPLIR
-557 YAVESFEERMAL
+557 YAVLTYAERMAL
-569 ELEDK
+569 ELESK
-574 ELSGQFQR
+574 ELRGQFQR

-604 DANSSLRV
+604 DANGSLRV
-612 TFGSVQGN
+612 TFGQVRGN
-620 SPKDGLINQP
+620 QPKDGLINQP

-637 LAKDTGVDP
+637 LSKDTGVDP
-646 FNAPPKQLDLIR
+646 FNAPAKQLDLIR
-658 AAQYGDYALPSLG
+658 AGQYGDYALPSIG

-725 SVDSRYMLWV
+725 SVDARYMLWV

-751 VE
+751 VQ